1 MSIALFKF
9 GNLVFCSF
17 FPKLSAIL
25 QITSKFLRFI
35 FIFLSFGELVFSN
48 FFPVIFLHGPNFPSG

>member
-25 QITSKFLRFI
+25 QIRGK
-35 FIFLSFGELVFSN
+35 G
-48 FFPVIFLHGPNFPSG
+48 